1 MIFMNDEKNVSR
13 RNFIK
18 NSSLGLGVGIVGA
31 SVPSTIAANPS
42 NKTSNP
48 PTRTDNITENKKL
61 PTEVRVVGVDLRSY
75 LPPDIT
81 TESRINRILER
92 MEEVTGMQPDII
104 CLPELFGMV
113 GVEEQKPL
121 SEIAEDEKVP
131 GPVTGRIA
139 AFAKKNSCYVV
150 CPVITKKEGNFYNSS
165 LLVDRKGSIAGVY
178 HKMHPVKRE
187 IFPNQ
192 DFKGGG
198 VVPGPI
204 DQPIIETDFGKVGM
218 QICDD
223 ANWADGWD
231 NLNKKGAD
239 IVLFPSAFPGGRML
253 NYYALKNEYYI
264 VSSTSGEARVID
276 ISGNDLDCTSDFVR
290 YAWATINL
298 DKVNVDIWPT
308 NGQIPALYKK
318 YGNRIGIRVWNST
331 DIITIESRDPQLKLL
346 SVLKEFDIPVLSE
359 YLKSETEIHDKYRS
373 ANSKIYRTIR

>member
-1 MIFMNDEKNVSR
+1 MSNEKNTSR
-13 RNFIK
+13 RSFIK
-18 NSSLGLGVGIVGA
+18 NSSLGLSVGIVGA
-31 SVPSTIAANPS
+31 SIPSAITANPS
-42 NKTSNP
+42 NKTSNL

-75 LPPDIT
+75 LPPDST
-81 TESRINRILER
+81 TETRVNRILDR
-92 MEEVTGMQPDII
+92 MEEITGMQPDII
-104 CLPELFGMV
+104 CLPELFGTA
-113 GVEEQKPL
+113 GVVEQKTL

-131 GPVTGRIA
+131 GPVTGRIV

-178 HKMHPVKRE
+178 HKMHPVKTE

-192 DFKGGG
+192 AFKGGAI
-198 VVPGPI
+198 VPGTI
-204 DQPIIETDFGKVGM
+204 DQPLIETDFGKVGM
-218 QICDD
+218 QISYD

-231 NLNKKGAD
+231 NLKKKGAD

-264 VSSTSGEARVID
+264 VSSTTGEARVID

-298 DKVNVDIWPT
+298 EKVNVDIWPT
-308 NGQIPALYKK
+308 NRQIPALYKK
-318 YGNRIGIRVWNST
+318 YGNRIGIRVWTST

-359 YLKSETEIHDKYRS
+359 YIKSETEIHDKYRP
-373 ANSKIYRTIR
+373 ANSKI

>member
-1 MIFMNDEKNVSR
+1 MNSEKNASR

-18 NSSLGLGVGIVGA
+18 QSSLGLGAGLVGLSIPSIATANA
-31 SVPSTIAANPS
+31 SSGNHDL
-42 NKTSNP
+42 NQ
-48 PTRTDNITENKKL
+48 NKKL
-61 PTEVRVVGVDLRSY
+61 PTEVCVVGVDLKSY
-75 LPPDIT
+75 LPPDST
-81 TESRINRILER
+81 TESRLNRILER

-104 CLPELFGMV
+104 CLPELFGTA
-113 GVEEQKPL
+113 GVEDQKTL

-139 AFAKKNSCYVV
+139 AFARKNSCYVV

-178 HKMHPVKRE
+178 HKMHPVKTE
-187 IFPNQ
+187 IFPDQ

-198 VVPGPI
+198 VVPGAV

-218 QICDD
+218 QICYD

-231 NLNKKGAD
+231 NLKKKGAD

-264 VSSTSGEARVID
+264 VSSTTGEARVID
-276 ISGNDLDCTSDFVR
+276 ISGNDLDCTSDFIR

-298 DKVNVDIWPT
+298 EKVNVDIWPT
-308 NGQIPALYKK
+308 NRQIPALYKK
-318 YGNRIGIRVWNST
+318 YGNRIGIRVWTST

-346 SVLKEFDIPVLSE
+346 KVLKEFDIPVLSE

-373 ANSKIYRTIR
+373 ANSKI

>member
-1 MIFMNDEKNVSR
+1 MLFMSNEKNTSR

-18 NSSLGLGVGIVGA
+18 NSSLGLGVGIVGG
-31 SVPSTIAANPS
+31 SIPSAITAHPS
-42 NKTSNP
+42 NSTSNL
-48 PTRTDNITENKKL
+48 PTRTDKVNENKKL
-61 PTEVRVVGVDLRSY
+61 PTEARVVSVDLRSY
-75 LPPDIT
+75 LPPDST
-81 TESRINRILER
+81 TESRLKRILER

-104 CLPELFGMV
+104 CLPELFATA

-139 AFAKKNSCYVV
+139 AFAKKNSCYIV
-150 CPVITKKEGNFYNSS
+150 CPVITKREGNFYNSS
-165 LLVDRKGSIAGVY
+165 LLLDRKGSIAGVY
-178 HKMHPVKRE
+178 HKMHPVKTE

-198 VVPGPI
+198 VVPGAI

-218 QICDD
+218 QLSYD

-231 NLNKKGAD
+231 NLKNKGAD
-239 IVLFPSAFPGGRML
+239 IVLFPSSFPAGRML

-264 VSSTSGEARVID
+264 VSGTTGEARVID

-298 DKVNVDIWPT
+298 EKVNVDIWPT
-308 NGQIPALYKK
+308 NRQIPAMYKK
-318 YGNRIGIRVWNST
+318 YGNRIGIRVWTST

-346 SVLKEFDIPVLSE
+346 SVLKEFEIPVLSE

-373 ANSKIYRTIR
+373 ANSKL

>member
-1 MIFMNDEKNVSR
+1 MLFMSNEKNTSR

-31 SVPSTIAANPS
+31 SIPSSITANPS
-42 NKTSNP
+42 IRTSNP

-61 PTEVRVVGVDLRSY
+61 PTEVRVVGVDLKGY

-81 TESRINRILER
+81 TESRIKRILER
-92 MEEVTGMQPDII
+92 MEEVSGMQPDII
-104 CLPELFGMV
+104 CLPELFGTG
-113 GVEEQKPL
+113 GVVEQKAL

-178 HKMHPVKRE
+178 HKMHPVKTE

-198 VVPGPI
+198 VVPGAI
-204 DQPIIETDFGKVGM
+204 DQPIIGTDFGKVGM
-218 QICDD
+218 QICYD

-231 NLNKKGAD
+231 NLKKKGAD

-264 VSSTSGEARVID
+264 VSSTTGEARVID

-298 DKVNVDIWPT
+298 EKVNVDIWPT
-308 NGQIPALYKK
+308 NGKIPALYKK
-318 YGNRIGIRVWNST
+318 YGNRIDIRVWTST

-373 ANSKIYRTIR
+373 ANSKIQRTIR